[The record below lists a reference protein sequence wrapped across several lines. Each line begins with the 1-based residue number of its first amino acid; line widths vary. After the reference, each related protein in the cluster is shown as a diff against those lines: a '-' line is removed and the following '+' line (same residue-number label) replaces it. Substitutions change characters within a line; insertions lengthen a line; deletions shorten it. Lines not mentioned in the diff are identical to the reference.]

1 MDQREALSN
10 AKQKQPTV
18 SPLVEDGIKLLPSVT
33 DVFSRSR
40 DMYVYLQAYEPGAA
54 TVQPL
59 VAFVTFYRG
68 DQKAFETAPLPA
80 TEAMANKLK
89 TVPLRFQ
96 FALSKLP
103 PGRYTC
109 QVTVLDPASNKAAF
123 WQKPIMLVQ

>member
-1 MDQREALSN
+1 M
-10 AKQKQPTV
+10 KQPTV

-54 TVQPL
+54 AVEPL
-59 VAFVTFYRG
+59 IAFVTFYRG

-80 TEAMANKLK
+80 TEAMTNKLK

-96 FALSKLP
+96 FPLSKLP
-103 PGRYTC
+103 PGRYNC
-109 QVTVLDPASNKAAF
+109 QVTVLDPTTNKAAF